1 MCVFSDGPTRASS
14 ENDAQAESPP
24 QTDAPRIH
32 KRHRPRQTE
41 RPLRPAKHSL
51 AASGAQPF
59 PFPNRSLDDAR
70 FCRIARA
77 RARRA
82 HEQWSNRRRSNSRD
96 SSKREAAATSA
107 PWCAGP
113 TRRNLKTDFHEK
125 SIEVATRRPLHASI
139 CIERLRQAAKPF
151 TQPTDPSTRR
161 ARARQTRPSFER
173 RVPAMRAHARLPLSE
188 PQGHAIPRA
197 PRLSLS
203 EVRRTG
209 CPAAP
214 RDRQQTRSLSAA
226 PRPLALVGAARPHRA
241 HAAYM
246 PPRPAATGAQ
256 QAPTRLGPRRSPW
269 GAPRRRRRRPPRHG

>member
-1 MCVFSDGPTRASS
+1 MTTGRINQVACRAPRRHARHAPSRNPQRHRPNDRAPSAPTGINRRARSYPRAPAFSPEAPPTRRRRLQHVRAQLMCVFSDGPTRASS

-77 RARRA
+77 RAKRA

-113 TRRNLKTDFHEK
+113 TRRNLKTDFHE
-125 SIEVATRRPLHASI
+125 
-139 CIERLRQAAKPF
+139 
-151 TQPTDPSTRR
+151 
-161 ARARQTRPSFER
+161 
-173 RVPAMRAHARLPLSE
+173 
-188 PQGHAIPRA
+188 
-197 PRLSLS
+197 
-203 EVRRTG
+203 
-209 CPAAP
+209 
-214 RDRQQTRSLSAA
+214 
-226 PRPLALVGAARPHRA
+226 
-241 HAAYM
+241 
-246 PPRPAATGAQ
+246 
-256 QAPTRLGPRRSPW
+256 
-269 GAPRRRRRRPPRHG
+269 